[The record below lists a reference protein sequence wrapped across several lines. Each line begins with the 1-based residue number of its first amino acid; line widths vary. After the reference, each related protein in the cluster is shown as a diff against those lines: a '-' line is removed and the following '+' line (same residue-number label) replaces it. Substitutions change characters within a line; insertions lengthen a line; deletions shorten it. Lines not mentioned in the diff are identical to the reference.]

1 MSRILV
7 IESSARQ
14 QGSVSR
20 ELTQQFIAN
29 WQAAHPADQVQVR
42 DLAAEPVPHLDA
54 TLLGGWMTPSEQQND
69 AEKAA
74 LARSNQLT
82 DELLA
87 ADVLVLAAPMYNFAI
102 PSTLKAWLD
111 HVLRAGVTFKY
122 TETGPQ
128 GLLTGKRAFVL
139 TARGGIYA
147 GSALDHQEPYLR
159 QVLAFIGIHDV
170 QFIHAEGLNMG
181 AEFSEKGL
189 AQAKAN
195 LEGLRGQALSV
206 IAQNIDALLVGP
218 TSDLPEAVR
227 LDMAYAASSQIIDAA
242 SPFAMDDLCIAARG
256 LCDLLDAAPR
266 TGGFDWR
273 ISTVHAQAMKLL
285 LALPCEA
292 VEPRQRDERDQ
303 CGGEA
308 AQHGG

>member
-29 WQAAHPADQVQVR
+29 WQAAHPADQIQVR
-42 DLAAEPVPHLDA
+42 DLAVDPVPHLDA
-54 TLLGGWMTPSEQQND
+54 TLLGGWMTPSEQQSE

-74 LARSNQLT
+74 LARSNLLT
-82 DELLA
+82 DEVLA

-159 QVLAFIGIHDV
+159 QALAFIGIHDV
-170 QFIHAEGLNMG
+170 QFIHAEGLNLG

-189 AQAKAN
+189 AQARAKVA
-195 LEGLRGQALSV
+195 EVA
-206 IAQNIDALLVGP
+206 
-218 TSDLPEAVR
+218 
-227 LDMAYAASSQIIDAA
+227 
-242 SPFAMDDLCIAARG
+242 
-256 LCDLLDAAPR
+256 
-266 TGGFDWR
+266 
-273 ISTVHAQAMKLL
+273 
-285 LALPCEA
+285 
-292 VEPRQRDERDQ
+292 
-303 CGGEA
+303 
-308 AQHGG
+308 

>member
-1 MSRILV
+1 MSRVLV

-29 WQAAHPADQVQVR
+29 WKAANPADQIQIR
-42 DLAAEPVPHLDA
+42 DVAANPLPHLDL
-54 TLLGGWMTPSEQQND
+54 TLLGGWMTPAEQQSE

-74 LARSNQLT
+74 LVRSNELT

-128 GLLTGKRAFVL
+128 GLLTGKRAIVL

-159 QVLAFIGIHDV
+159 QALAFIGIHDV
-170 QFIHAEGLNMG
+170 QFIHAEGMNMG
-181 AEFSEKGL
+181 GEFVEKGL
-189 AQAKAN
+189 AQAKA
-195 LEGLRGQALSV
+195 
-206 IAQNIDALLVGP
+206 
-218 TSDLPEAVR
+218 
-227 LDMAYAASSQIIDAA
+227 
-242 SPFAMDDLCIAARG
+242 
-256 LCDLLDAAPR
+256 
-266 TGGFDWR
+266 
-273 ISTVHAQAMKLL
+273 KLAE
-285 LALPCEA
+285 LA
-292 VEPRQRDERDQ
+292 
-303 CGGEA
+303 
-308 AQHGG
+308 

>member
-1 MSRILV
+1 MSRVLV

-29 WQAAHPADQVQVR
+29 WKAANPADQIQVR
-42 DLAAEPVPHLDA
+42 DVAANSLPHLDL
-54 TLLGGWMTPSEQQND
+54 TLLGGWMTPAEQQSE

-74 LARSNQLT
+74 LVRSNELT

-128 GLLTGKRAFVL
+128 GLLTGKRAIVL

-159 QVLAFIGIHDV
+159 QALAFIGIHDV
-170 QFIHAEGLNMG
+170 QFIHAEGMNMG
-181 AEFSEKGL
+181 GEFVEKGL
-189 AQAKAN
+189 AQAKA
-195 LEGLRGQALSV
+195 
-206 IAQNIDALLVGP
+206 
-218 TSDLPEAVR
+218 
-227 LDMAYAASSQIIDAA
+227 
-242 SPFAMDDLCIAARG
+242 
-256 LCDLLDAAPR
+256 
-266 TGGFDWR
+266 
-273 ISTVHAQAMKLL
+273 KLAE
-285 LALPCEA
+285 LA
-292 VEPRQRDERDQ
+292 
-303 CGGEA
+303 
-308 AQHGG
+308 

>member
-1 MSRILV
+1 MSRVLV

-29 WQAAHPADQVQVR
+29 WQAAHPADQIQVR

-54 TLLGGWMTPSEQQND
+54 TLLGGWMTPSEQQSE

-147 GSALDHQEPYLR
+147 GSGLDHQEPYLR
-159 QVLAFIGIHDV
+159 QALAFIGIHDV

-189 AQAKAN
+189 AQAKA
-195 LEGLRGQALSV
+195 
-206 IAQNIDALLVGP
+206 
-218 TSDLPEAVR
+218 R
-227 LDMAYAASSQIIDAA
+227 LAEVA
-242 SPFAMDDLCIAARG
+242 
-256 LCDLLDAAPR
+256 
-266 TGGFDWR
+266 
-273 ISTVHAQAMKLL
+273 
-285 LALPCEA
+285 
-292 VEPRQRDERDQ
+292 
-303 CGGEA
+303 
-308 AQHGG
+308 

>member
-1 MSRILV
+1 MSHVLV

-20 ELTQQFIAN
+20 ELTQQFIAK
-29 WQAAHPADQVQVR
+29 WQSAHPADQIQVR

-54 TLLGGWMTPSEQQND
+54 TLLGGWMTPSEQQSE

-147 GSALDHQEPYLR
+147 GSGLDHQEPYLR
-159 QVLAFIGIHDV
+159 QALAFIGIHDV
-170 QFIHAEGLNMG
+170 QFIHAEGLNLG

-189 AQAKAN
+189 AQAKA
-195 LEGLRGQALSV
+195 
-206 IAQNIDALLVGP
+206 
-218 TSDLPEAVR
+218 
-227 LDMAYAASSQIIDAA
+227 
-242 SPFAMDDLCIAARG
+242 
-256 LCDLLDAAPR
+256 
-266 TGGFDWR
+266 
-273 ISTVHAQAMKLL
+273 KL
-285 LALPCEA
+285 AEVA
-292 VEPRQRDERDQ
+292 
-303 CGGEA
+303 
-308 AQHGG
+308 

>member
-1 MSRILV
+1 MSRVLV

-20 ELTQQFIAN
+20 QLTQQFIAN
-29 WQAAHPADQVQVR
+29 WQAEHPADQVQVR
-42 DLAAEPVPHLDA
+42 DVASDPLPHLDA
-54 TLLGGWMTPSEQQND
+54 TLLGGWMTPSEQQSD

-74 LARSNQLT
+74 LARSNELT

-128 GLLTGKRAFVL
+128 GLLSGKRAFVL

-147 GSALDHQEPYLR
+147 GGALDHQEPYLR
-159 QVLAFIGIHDV
+159 QALAFIGIHEV

-189 AQAKAN
+189 AQAKA
-195 LEGLRGQALSV
+195 
-206 IAQNIDALLVGP
+206 
-218 TSDLPEAVR
+218 
-227 LDMAYAASSQIIDAA
+227 
-242 SPFAMDDLCIAARG
+242 
-256 LCDLLDAAPR
+256 
-266 TGGFDWR
+266 
-273 ISTVHAQAMKLL
+273 KL
-285 LALPCEA
+285 AEVA
-292 VEPRQRDERDQ
+292 
-303 CGGEA
+303 
-308 AQHGG
+308 

>member
-1 MSRILV
+1 MSHVLV

-20 ELTQQFIAN
+20 ELTQQFIAK
-29 WQAAHPADQVQVR
+29 WQATHLADQIQVR

-54 TLLGGWMTPSEQQND
+54 TLLGGWMTPSEQQSE

-147 GSALDHQEPYLR
+147 GSGLDHQEPYLR
-159 QVLAFIGIHDV
+159 QALAFIGIHDV
-170 QFIHAEGLNMG
+170 QFIHAEGLNLG

-189 AQAKAN
+189 AQAKA
-195 LEGLRGQALSV
+195 
-206 IAQNIDALLVGP
+206 
-218 TSDLPEAVR
+218 
-227 LDMAYAASSQIIDAA
+227 
-242 SPFAMDDLCIAARG
+242 
-256 LCDLLDAAPR
+256 
-266 TGGFDWR
+266 
-273 ISTVHAQAMKLL
+273 KL
-285 LALPCEA
+285 AEVA
-292 VEPRQRDERDQ
+292 
-303 CGGEA
+303 
-308 AQHGG
+308 

>member
-1 MSRILV
+1 MSRVLV

-29 WQAAHPADQVQVR
+29 WKAANPADQIQVR
-42 DLAAEPVPHLDA
+42 DVAANPLPHLDLA
-54 TLLGGWMTPSEQQND
+54 LLGGWMTPAEQQSD

-74 LARSNQLT
+74 LARSNELT
-82 DELLA
+82 EELLA

-128 GLLTGKRAFVL
+128 GLLTGKRAIVL

-159 QVLAFIGIHDV
+159 QALAFIGIHDV
-170 QFIHAEGLNMG
+170 QFIHAEGMNMG
-181 AEFSEKGL
+181 GEFVEKGL
-189 AQAKAN
+189 AQAKA
-195 LEGLRGQALSV
+195 
-206 IAQNIDALLVGP
+206 
-218 TSDLPEAVR
+218 
-227 LDMAYAASSQIIDAA
+227 
-242 SPFAMDDLCIAARG
+242 
-256 LCDLLDAAPR
+256 
-266 TGGFDWR
+266 
-273 ISTVHAQAMKLL
+273 KLAE
-285 LALPCEA
+285 LA
-292 VEPRQRDERDQ
+292 
-303 CGGEA
+303 
-308 AQHGG
+308 